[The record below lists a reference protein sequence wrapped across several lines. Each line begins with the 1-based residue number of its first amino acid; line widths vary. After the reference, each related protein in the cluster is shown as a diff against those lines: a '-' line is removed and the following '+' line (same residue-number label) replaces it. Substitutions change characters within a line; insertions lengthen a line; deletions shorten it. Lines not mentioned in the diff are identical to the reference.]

1 MQTVEGGVTPFAG
14 DFLNYYRRIPLGVV
28 GQITPWNHPLLIA
41 MKKIAPAL
49 AAGNSIVVKPSELAP
64 VAVIELGRIL
74 SEVSIFQFKFCCPC
88 LNIRDMQAGVPPG
101 VVNIVPGFGATAG
114 KALAEHPKLAKVDVT
129 GGTVT
134 GRAIA
139 AAAGRNLIPVT
150 AELGGK
156 APMIVFD
163 DTDVDDAV
171 NAAAFATF
179 IATGQTC
186 IAATRLL
193 VHERIIE
200 DFKVRFCVLF
210 HLVLATLLTAKTTQA
225 KLKAKLEGL
234 KLGDPM
240 DPSTQ
245 IGPVISPLQLKRV
258 EDFVEGALKEGA
270 TILCG
275 GARPTNLPDSLK
287 AGNYYLPTVI
297 VDVKPD
303 MNVVREEVFGPV
315 TVVLPFKDEQ
325 EAIRLC
331 NDSPYGLA
339 AGIFTN
345 DVKRAHRVARQL
357 RVGIIWIN
365 DWHKNDPS
373 SPWGGMKDSGFGRE
387 NGLECFREYTQTQ
400 SIVVNYS
407 TTKSDWFGAGQ
418 ARYN

>member
-1 MQTVEGGVTPFAG
+1 
-14 DFLNYYRRIPLGVV
+14 
-28 GQITPWNHPLLIA
+28 
-41 MKKIAPAL
+41 
-49 AAGNSIVVKPSELAP
+49 
-64 VAVIELGRIL
+64 
-74 SEVSIFQFKFCCPC
+74 
-88 LNIRDMQAGVPPG
+88 
-101 VVNIVPGFGATAG
+101 
-114 KALAEHPKLAKVDVT
+114 
-129 GGTVT
+129 
-134 GRAIA
+134 
-139 AAAGRNLIPVT
+139 
-150 AELGGK
+150 
-156 APMIVFD
+156 MIVFD